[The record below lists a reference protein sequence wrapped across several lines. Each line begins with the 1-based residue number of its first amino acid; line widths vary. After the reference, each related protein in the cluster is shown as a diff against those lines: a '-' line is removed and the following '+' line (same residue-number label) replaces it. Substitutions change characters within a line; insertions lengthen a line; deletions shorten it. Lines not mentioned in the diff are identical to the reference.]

1 LPAMIIYLFLLGAGT
16 GLAWEVLIVVI
27 QEAAPA
33 DQLGSATAVNGFC
46 REVGVLVG
54 TAAVGGLLV
63 NRLARRPVIGPPP
76 AIRHR
81 HTDQVR
87 WRRRRW
93 RLAGLGFAALA
104 GLLRLIGARA
114 GGQR

>member
-1 LPAMIIYLFLLGAGT
+1 MEQGLLHT
-16 GLAWEVLIVVI
+16 
-27 QEAAPA
+27 
-33 DQLGSATAVNGFC
+33 
-46 REVGVLVG
+46 VLVSYG
-54 TAAVGGLLV
+54 YHYALAQLV
-63 NRLARRPVIGPPP
+63 NRLAGRPVIGPPL

-87 WRRRRW
+87 RRRRQW

-104 GLLRLIGARA
+104 GLLRLVGARA

>member
-1 LPAMIIYLFLLGAGT
+1 MTSTTAERRVEVRPPDSERPRYGLLA
-16 GLAWEVLIVVI
+16 GLA
-27 QEAAPA
+27 Q
-33 DQLGSATAVNGFC
+33 
-46 REVGVLVG
+46 
-54 TAAVGGLLV
+54 LV
-63 NRLARRPVIGPPP
+63 NRLAGRPVIGPPP

-87 WRRRRW
+87 RRRRQW

-104 GLLRLIGARA
+104 GLLRLVGARA